1 MGSVGNTRLLTHVKM
16 LLVSIFFSFS
26 LTYVPM
32 TKKVNKSGEAEKVPH
47 STVIFGGDQ
56 LTEERARN
64 VQLARSD
71 SADTLERL
79 QSMWPEN
86 EEWHATRIACKVS
99 VT

>member
-1 MGSVGNTRLLTHVKM
+1 
-16 LLVSIFFSFS
+16 
-26 LTYVPM
+26 M
-32 TKKVNKSGEAEKVPH
+32 TKKVNNNGEAERVPL

-56 LTEERARN
+56 LTEDRARN

-79 QSMWPEN
+79 QGVWPEN
-86 EEWHATRIACKVS
+86 EDWHATRIAYKVR

>member
-1 MGSVGNTRLLTHVKM
+1 
-16 LLVSIFFSFS
+16 
-26 LTYVPM
+26 M
-32 TKKVNKSGEAEKVPH
+32 TKKVNKNVEAEKVPLR
-47 STVIFGGDQ
+47 TVIFGGDQ

-79 QSMWPEN
+79 QGVWPEN
-86 EEWHATRIACKVS
+86 EDWYATRIAYKVS

>member
-1 MGSVGNTRLLTHVKM
+1 
-16 LLVSIFFSFS
+16 
-26 LTYVPM
+26 M
-32 TKKVNKSGEAEKVPH
+32 TKKVNKNGEAEKVPL

-64 VQLARSD
+64 VQLASSD

-79 QSMWPEN
+79 QGVWPEN
-86 EEWHATRIACKVS
+86 EDWHATRIAYKVS

>member
-1 MGSVGNTRLLTHVKM
+1 
-16 LLVSIFFSFS
+16 
-26 LTYVPM
+26 M
-32 TKKVNKSGEAEKVPH
+32 TKKVNNNGEAERVPL

-56 LTEERARN
+56 LTEDRARN

-79 QSMWPEN
+79 QGVWPAN
-86 EEWHATRIACKVS
+86 EDWHATRIAYKVR

>member
-1 MGSVGNTRLLTHVKM
+1 
-16 LLVSIFFSFS
+16 
-26 LTYVPM
+26 M

-79 QSMWPEN
+79 QGVWPEN
-86 EEWHATRIACKVS
+86 EEWHATRIACKVVMDMLQKGNS
-99 VT
+99 LVD